1 MTVVAEL
8 TIPAAEFA
16 LGETLAEIPEAVV
29 EFERIV
35 THSQE
40 WVMPFLWV
48 RGGDLERFDELV
60 RRDPTVVEAAVA
72 ERFDRS
78 RLYVVEWSAEVRT
91 SVNVIFDQAGTLVE
105 ATGNRDRWEILVRF
119 DRRDGLS
126 ELQAHF
132 DRSNT
137 AFTLQRILSQAP
149 RGAEFEVSPRQREA
163 IVTAVEMGYYD
174 IPRRTELS
182 AIADRL
188 GITTSSA
195 SERLRRGV
203 VALTENTLLVGELDE
218 ERTEPADGGRTS
230 S

>member
-1 MTVVAEL
+1 MEPPRT
-8 TIPAAEFA
+8 
-16 LGETLAEIPEAVV
+16 
-29 EFERIV
+29 
-35 THSQE
+35 
-40 WVMPFLWV
+40 
-48 RGGDLERFDELV
+48 
-60 RRDPTVVEAAVA
+60 DPTVA

-78 RLYVVEWSAEVRT
+78 RLYVVEWSTEVRT

-126 ELQAHF
+126 ELQEHF

-137 AFTLQRILSQAP
+137 AFTLQRILSQAI
-149 RGAEFEVSPRQREA
+149 RGAEFEVSPQQREA
-163 IVTAVEMGYYD
+163 IVAAVEMGYFD

-203 VALTENTLLVGELDE
+203 VALTESTLMVGGPTE
-218 ERTEPADGGRTS
+218 EPAEVADSGQTS